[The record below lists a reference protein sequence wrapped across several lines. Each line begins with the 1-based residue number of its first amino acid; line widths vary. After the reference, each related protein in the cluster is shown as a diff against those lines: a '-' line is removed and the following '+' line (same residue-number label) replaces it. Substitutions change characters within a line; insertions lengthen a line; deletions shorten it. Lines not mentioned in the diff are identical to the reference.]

1 MNRYYGAGN
10 MILSAAGRVDHDDL
24 MTHIDA
30 IEKKL
35 IRAVDVPERRV
46 PQWPDQQDKRQ
57 DILIRELEQT
67 HLVFGWPVAP
77 TNDHDRWALRAL
89 SILYGG
95 GMSSRLFQEVREK
108 RGLCYSVF
116 SFGQMMSD
124 CGVFGV
130 YAGTDA
136 KDGNELITVAMDQ
149 LAHLAQK
156 TTGDELERAKAQ
168 MRSAVLMGRESV
180 MNICEMMP
188 REWIRYGEL
197 KDANSQLDAINAIDR
212 HHIEQLSQK
221 ILAEYPVLAAIGD
234 SRANAL
240 MSPEK
245 MDKLIR

>member
-1 MNRYYGAGN
+1 
-10 MILSAAGRVDHDDL
+10 
-24 MTHIDA
+24 
-30 IEKKL
+30 
-35 IRAVDVPERRV
+35 
-46 PQWPDQQDKRQ
+46 
-57 DILIRELEQT
+57 
-67 HLVFGWPVAP
+67 
-77 TNDHDRWALRAL
+77 
-89 SILYGG
+89 
-95 GMSSRLFQEVREK
+95 
-108 RGLCYSVF
+108 
-116 SFGQMMSD
+116 
-124 CGVFGV
+124 
-130 YAGTDA
+130 
-136 KDGNELITVAMDQ
+136 
-149 LAHLAQK
+149 
-156 TTGDELERAKAQ
+156 

>member
-1 MNRYYGAGN
+1 
-10 MILSAAGRVDHDDL
+10 
-24 MTHIDA
+24 
-30 IEKKL
+30 
-35 IRAVDVPERRV
+35 
-46 PQWPDQQDKRQ
+46 
-57 DILIRELEQT
+57 
-67 HLVFGWPVAP
+67 
-77 TNDHDRWALRAL
+77 
-89 SILYGG
+89 
-95 GMSSRLFQEVREK
+95 
-108 RGLCYSVF
+108 
-116 SFGQMMSD
+116 MMSD

-156 TTGDELERAKAQ
+156 TTSDELERAKAQ